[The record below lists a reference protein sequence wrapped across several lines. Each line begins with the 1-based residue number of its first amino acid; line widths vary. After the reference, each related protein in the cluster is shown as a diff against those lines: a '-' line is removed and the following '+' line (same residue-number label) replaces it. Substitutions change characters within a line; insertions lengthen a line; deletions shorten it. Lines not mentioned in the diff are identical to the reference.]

1 MTASSLEHAGERIL
15 ITPRSITRDG
25 HPSLS
30 RLTDAG
36 YELSFAPA
44 GEKPTEADLMQLL
57 PGCAAMLAGVET
69 ISADVL
75 EAADRLRVIARN
87 GVGVDN
93 IDLAAAERLS
103 IKVCRAVGANAR
115 GVAEL
120 TIGLTL
126 ALARAIPFSDSRLKS
141 GRWERRKGF
150 ELAGKTMGIVGC
162 GCIGQQVAGLVIGLG
177 MRVVAFDPAPESS
190 FRPSGEFSYAG
201 LSEVL
206 AQADVISLHCP
217 APRDGKPL
225 INAAALAAM
234 KPGAVIVNTAR
245 PELLDDEA
253 VLGTLDTGRLAGL
266 AMDVHRQEPPNNSRL
281 VGHDRVIATPHIG
294 GYTDESV
301 DRAVGMAVEAILENL
316 SGILRKE

>member
-1 MTASSLEHAGERIL
+1 MTAWSPEHASERIL

-25 HPSLS
+25 HPCLN

-36 YELSFAPA
+36 CELVFAPA
-44 GEKPTEADLMQLL
+44 GEKPSEEDLMRLL
-57 PGCAAMLAGVET
+57 PGCVAMLAGVET
-69 ISADVL
+69 ISANVL

-126 ALARAIPFSDSRLKS
+126 ALARFIPFSDCCLKS

-162 GCIGQQVAGLVIGLG
+162 GCIGRQVAGLAMGLG
-177 MRVVAFDPAPESS
+177 MRVAAFDPAPDAS
-190 FRPSGEFSYAG
+190 FRPGGKFAYTGFSQ
-201 LSEVL
+201 VL
-206 AQADVISLHCP
+206 AQPDVISLHCP
-217 APRDGKPL
+217 APREDKPL
-225 INAAALAAM
+225 IDAAALAAM

-253 VLGTLDTGRLAGL
+253 VLGALETGRLAGV

-316 SGILRKE
+316 SGTLRKE